1 MNQGKYKRK
10 IYVTFLLVF
19 SVLIVIATGG
29 VFFTTVLERS
39 TIEREAAIA
48 QSLKTAVSNSS
59 LNMKY
64 LIMPWNPLPLATR

>member
-19 SVLIVIATGG
+19 SVLIVIATG